1 MEQYKDIYLLSL
13 HIFRFDIQFR
23 FILQNLRKSL
33 QEYPLWTRCQKAEHC
48 IPVQDVISRCR
59 ENNVTKFSVTSAH
72 LNYMETFSQVDRHVL
87 TTKLFIMALVW
98 IFNFFFSTIQTDLLI
113 KLFRL
118 TAMFRLF
125 STLITVLFIVMTTKS
140 YAATA
145 FVQILD
151 IKAPHSYTLS
161 IDHISYTFGIG
172 FLGLYDYGSVSPYT
186 MVDNAVVAFTVAF
199 TTSALVRAWIVRILY
214 LALKSCVEVEDS
226 VNPHYLVFAI
236 LPMST
241 EFLHTHKL
249 YTFYIYFN
257 IMFASMA
264 YLTMLTTTMSKLLQS
279 EFRSVKNIYII
290 GILCFLGFSLSLPI
304 IVSVKTAGPIKGLLS
319 GLRATVLYL
328 GGFRV
333 AVVMWVYGVQRFST
347 DIHFWLGFKPTK
359 FWTMC
364 WTLLPIVLLM
374 FLIQKIYLLTQVT
387 DFSHNVSAVLWI
399 VISLTTV
406 GFFQIKTLARY
417 LVRNNLAAVFNSN
430 KRYGPPDAEDRRK
443 RENYDETI
451 SHRQCKHNC
460 NILDDVIDCD
470 HMPIMVKTKS
480 TTSLSSL
487 DRSMTNI
494 YEADPLNTLT
504 TSSGWFKAESDN

>member
-1 MEQYKDIYLLSL
+1 
-13 HIFRFDIQFR
+13 
-23 FILQNLRKSL
+23 
-33 QEYPLWTRCQKAEHC
+33 
-48 IPVQDVISRCR
+48 
-59 ENNVTKFSVTSAH
+59 
-72 LNYMETFSQVDRHVL
+72 
-87 TTKLFIMALVW
+87 
-98 IFNFFFSTIQTDLLI
+98 
-113 KLFRL
+113 
-118 TAMFRLF
+118 
-125 STLITVLFIVMTTKS
+125 MTTKS

-264 YLTMLTTTMSKLLQS
+264 YL
-279 EFRSVKNIYII
+279 
-290 GILCFLGFSLSLPI
+290 
-304 IVSVKTAGPIKGLLS
+304 SVKTAGPIKGLLS

-364 WTLLPIVLLM
+364 WTLLPIVLL
-374 FLIQKIYLLTQVT
+374 
-387 DFSHNVSAVLWI
+387 
-399 VISLTTV
+399 
-406 GFFQIKTLARY
+406 
-417 LVRNNLAAVFNSN
+417 NLAAVFNSN